1 MTSTE
6 ESKRKALATLL
17 AEAIVVTDPDLLA
30 SYVRDQ
36 SRLTAHGNPLAA
48 LLPRTTAEVSR
59 CLQVL
64 HDLTLDVVPR
74 GAGSGLSGGAN
85 ASDGLV
91 VLSLHRMSKVGYPF
105 HCHVLHGSFEALRRA
120 PWPVFGWLGEA
131 AGAGAWPLPRPAV

>member
-6 ESKRKALATLL
+6 ESKRNALATLL
-17 AEAIVVTDPDLLA
+17 PEAIVVTDPDLLA

-64 HDLTLDVVPR
+64 HDLALDVVPR

-85 ASDGLV
+85 A
-91 VLSLHRMSKVGYPF
+91 
-105 HCHVLHGSFEALRRA
+105 
-120 PWPVFGWLGEA
+120 
-131 AGAGAWPLPRPAV
+131 